1 MVGGLGM
8 IDDMDATQ
16 MMAKKLNGTS
26 LLKNF
31 KQAPAG
37 SGMADS
43 GSGMASS
50 SSASGVAAGLA
61 LLGTSVNL
69 TKLFGPGRDTGTR
82 TKGELNEDFAVQIKS
97 LKLAGFKIGM
107 INSQLLEAK
116 DLGFNPKRFVA
127 LKEDWASK
135 GDEMTTIDNTF
146 QKFVEN
152 LTPREKAS
160 LLDISSH
167 FGKYATDCMKAF
179 KPLFDDL
186 ETLIAELKGKTIVHC
201 TINKLRYPS
210 WNPKWNT
217 QGCIPHCWEN
227 V

>member
-1 MVGGLGM
+1 
-8 IDDMDATQ
+8 
-16 MMAKKLNGTS
+16 MA
-26 LLKNF
+26 
-31 KQAPAG
+31 A
-37 SGMADS
+37 S

-69 TKLFGPGRDTGTR
+69 TKMFGPGRNTGTR
-82 TKGELNEDFAVQIKS
+82 TKGELNEDFAALIKS

-107 INSQLLEAK
+107 INLQLSGAK
-116 DLGFNPKRFVA
+116 DCGFNPKLFVA